1 MLLNFLLTIQFIL
14 VISIVV
20 LVFLQKPPEDGFAGF
35 GGGMSN
41 EGGYKKQMQGMTGIK
56 KFTLYVGLL
65 FMLNS
70 FLIVKYRMIQHQK
83 NSILTQISKEQSKK
97 EIDFDVN
104 LD

>member
-1 MLLNFLLTIQFIL
+1 MLLNFLLTLQVILVFLIVIL
-14 VISIVV
+14 VI
-20 LVFLQKPPEDGFAGF
+20 LQKPPEDGFAGF

-41 EGGYKKQMQGMTGIK
+41 EGGYKKQAQGMTGIK
-56 KFTLYVGLL
+56 KVTLYIGLL

-70 FLIVKYRMIQHQK
+70 FAIVKYNMMQYQK
-83 NSILTQISKEQSKK
+83 KSILTQFSKEESKK